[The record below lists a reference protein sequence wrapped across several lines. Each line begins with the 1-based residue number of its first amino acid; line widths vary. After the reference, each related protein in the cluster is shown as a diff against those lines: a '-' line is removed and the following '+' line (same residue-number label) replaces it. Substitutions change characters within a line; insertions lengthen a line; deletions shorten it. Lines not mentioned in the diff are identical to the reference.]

1 MGMAIANSMAIAKIN
16 PKTCRKQKNCLS
28 EFSSNSIFIEM
39 LKQVQHDR

>member
-1 MGMAIANSMAIAKIN
+1 MGMAIANQWQLQKSILK
-16 PKTCRKQKNCLS
+16 PVGKQKNCLS